1 MVVDRIRGSKWNRAL
16 PGAEFGNLNLW
27 FPDSSTESAA
37 ANACRL
43 SLSNLR
49 LNRGSARRAAIAL
62 RGSKCFPGG
71 VWGGAFLRKAAAPAF
86 PRSPK
91 GGEEIEMKTKKTEK
105 VTYSKCGGQAVMEG
119 VMMASPDT
127 IALAVRQPNGKIA
140 LRTRPR
146 KKLAEKYPILG
157 WPIIRGVVNFVYQ
170 IYDGMKTLTESAE
183 MAGMEAEE
191 PSPFEKKLAKFFHA
205 KVDDVM
211 MVCAVVLALALS
223 ILLFFV
229 VPTAVESLLKRVIS
243 SRVLLNVLGGLV
255 RIAVFLGYVMAVSQ
269 LKEIRRVFMYHG
281 AEHKSIHCLEHGDP
295 LTVENAQKYT
305 TLHPRCGTSFL
316 VIVMV
321 ISIFIFTLLGTN
333 SGNVFARV
341 GSRLALL
348 PLVAGVSYELLQWL
362 GRAEDNWFVRALKW
376 PGLMTQKITTKQ
388 PTDDMVEVALVA
400 LKAALGDPH
409 PLPEEPEEAAS
420 DAAAEPEEKAEA

>member
-1 MVVDRIRGSKWNRAL
+1 
-16 PGAEFGNLNLW
+16 
-27 FPDSSTESAA
+27 
-37 ANACRL
+37 
-43 SLSNLR
+43 
-49 LNRGSARRAAIAL
+49 
-62 RGSKCFPGG
+62 
-71 VWGGAFLRKAAAPAF
+71 
-86 PRSPK
+86 
-91 GGEEIEMKTKKTEK
+91 MKTKKTEK

-229 VPTAVESLLKRVIS
+229 VPTAIESLLKRVIS

-255 RIAVFLGYVMAVSQ
+255 RIAVFLGYVMAVSK

-295 LTVENAQKYT
+295 LTV
-305 TLHPRCGTSFL
+305 
-316 VIVMV
+316 
-321 ISIFIFTLLGTN
+321 
-333 SGNVFARV
+333 
-341 GSRLALL
+341 
-348 PLVAGVSYELLQWL
+348 
-362 GRAEDNWFVRALKW
+362 
-376 PGLMTQKITTKQ
+376 
-388 PTDDMVEVALVA
+388 
-400 LKAALGDPH
+400 
-409 PLPEEPEEAAS
+409 
-420 DAAAEPEEKAEA
+420 